1 MSTSLLYHGF
11 KIIGYRFL
19 RAVYKDGSI
28 FLGIDQDRFKLRC
41 PQCNSRQIIRK
52 GSIDRRFRNLP
63 IGRKA
68 TFIDF
73 AVPRVKCLKCNIIQQ
88 VKIGFADSRRTYTKA
103 FARYVLELSRH
114 MTIKDV
120 AKHLNTSWDIVKD
133 IQKRYLEKRFKS
145 PRLKHLR
152 TIAIDEISIGKGHR
166 YLTVVLDLKSGAVVY
181 VGDGKGADAL
191 TVFWKRLKRCRADIK
206 AVAIDMSQA
215 YISAVLENLPKAAI
229 VFDRFHVMKLYNDNL
244 SDLRRQLQ
252 RECSNLLQLKVLKG
266 TRWLLLKNSENLDN
280 IPGKNEKERLNRAL
294 ELNAPLAKAYYLK
307 DELRQFWQQNSKQE
321 AEKWLNRWIESARKS
336 RVPILIKMANT
347 LQAHRFGLLNWY
359 DYPISTGPLEGTNNK
374 IKTLQRQAYGFR
386 DHEFFKLK
394 IFALHETRYAL
405 VG

>member
-1 MSTSLLYHGF
+1 MSTSLMYHGF
-11 KIIGYRFL
+11 RIIGYQFV
-19 RAVYKDGSI
+19 RAVFNGGSI
-28 FLGIDQDRFKLRC
+28 FFSIKQDRFKLRC
-41 PQCNSRQIIRK
+41 PACNSRKVIRK
-52 GSIDRRFRNLP
+52 GSIGRRFRSLP
-63 IGRKA
+63 IGLTS
-68 TFIDF
+68 TFVDF
-73 AVPRVKCLKCNIIQQ
+73 DVPKIKCLKCDIVRQ
-88 VKIGFADSRRTYTKA
+88 VKIGFAESRRSYTKG

-120 AKHLNTSWDIVKD
+120 ARHLNVSWDIIKD

-145 PRLKHLR
+145 PRLRHLR

-166 YLTVVLDLKSGAVVY
+166 YLTVVLDLATGAVVH

-206 AVAIDMSQA
+206 AVAIDMSPA
-215 YISAVLENLPKAAI
+215 YTSAVLENLPEAAI
-229 VFDRFHVMKLYNDNL
+229 VFDRFHVMKLYNDKL
-244 SDLRRQLQ
+244 SELRRKLQ
-252 RECSNLLQLKVLKG
+252 SECSNLLQLKVLKG
-266 TRWLLLKNSENLDN
+266 TRWLLLKNAENLDN
-280 IPGKNEKERLNRAL
+280 APGKNEKERLNRAL

-307 DELRQFWQQNSKQE
+307 DELRQFWQQNSKEE
-321 AEKWLNRWIESARKS
+321 AEQWLNRWLETARKS
-336 RVPILIKMANT
+336 RVPMLIKMANT
-347 LQAHRFGLLNWY
+347 LQARRFGLLNWY
-359 DYPISTGPLEGTNNK
+359 DHPISTGPLEGTNNK